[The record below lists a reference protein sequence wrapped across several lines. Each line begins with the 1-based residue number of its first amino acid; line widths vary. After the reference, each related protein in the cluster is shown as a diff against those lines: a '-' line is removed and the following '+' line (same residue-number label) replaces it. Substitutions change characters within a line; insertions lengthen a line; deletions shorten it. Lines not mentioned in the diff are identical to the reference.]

1 MDTSG
6 GINVLWACLTCRARQ
21 ATGAHV
27 GSKCP
32 ENIYALLHSLISWCV
47 GGRIKKGDSA
57 KAKGKLEQEIKYSNI
72 RIRWLSSPQT
82 SFGNSHVFVDAGR
95 LLAYL
100 FNG

>member
-6 GINVLWACLTCRARQ
+6 GINVVRACLTCRTRQ

-32 ENIYALLHSLISWCV
+32 ENIYAPLHSLISW
-47 GGRIKKGDSA
+47 GRGWGMKKGDSA

-72 RIRWLSSPQT
+72 RIRWLSRSQT
-82 SFGNSHVFVDAGR
+82 SFLDIRMYS
-95 LLAYL
+95 
-100 FNG
+100 